1 MATVVAPAEAVPTF
15 VSKVIRKQ
23 LDVESKSL
31 YAPVYKWRR
40 LIQVAGGSSLPLSTA
55 TSNSIFNIPGGG
67 VYNLA
72 NSYLQFDLNLPA
84 AGANTYNN
92 IWTDQIPIN
101 DITLQTQSGQIIA
114 NLINCPVYTKTAR
127 PLCCSMS
134 EYLSRES
141 VYGNTTVATAFGT
154 QNTCLQP
161 ARVSQSAN
169 SLQRNVMTGGPFNL
183 AAAAGA
189 AAVNGGAGGTVAG
202 TLTLGA
208 PLLVAAQIAP
218 NQISPQYVVATV
230 GAGPVNQFVISAVTM
245 TAASGTDAD
254 YISPQR
260 FASGGADAA
269 TIMRFKIDLNA
280 FVGTILAMDRNVYFG
295 GQNMQLVINYNG
307 LDKWGFASVITG
319 VFATS
324 VIFANG
330 SLSNYYLYLAQEM
343 CLENIQA
350 IQAETS
356 KPGGLVVQVP
366 YTICPKLA
374 ISAPG
379 LSTMNTPLVTGFGVL
394 KRVLTVAV
402 DYTDRLMSSS
412 NCDNVNQ
419 TKYTTVQTFLNNS
432 PLQDWALS
440 CANNEDYNYIYNMI
454 QNTPACI
461 SSRCYRVNSFWCD
474 NFSDADS
481 GESFNE
487 DDLLD
492 SGHEVVGSE
501 NYSIQYNIASLNGLQ
516 LYQFCTFGRRLMI
529 GNNVIQW
536 V

>member
-1 MATVVAPAEAVPTF
+1 MATVVAPQEAVPTF

-141 VYGNTTVATAFGT
+141 VYANTTVADAFGT
-154 QNTCLQP
+154 QNTLLQP
-161 ARVSQSAN
+161 ARVC
-169 SLQRNVMTGGPFNL
+169 QR
-183 AAAAGA
+183 AAAGDTVDMVGGRIGWNNTADA
-189 AAVNGGAGGTVAG
+189 ANIQSVGATVAG
-202 TLTLGA
+202 SLTLLTNLYLTTGN
-208 PLLVAAQIAP
+208 VSP
-218 NQISPQYVVATV
+218 NQISPQYVVAAI

-260 FASGGADAA
+260 FASGGSNAI

-295 GQNMQLVINYNG
+295 GQNMQLVINYSG
-307 LDKWGFASVITG
+307 LDKWGFASLLTG

-461 SSRCYRVNSFWCD
+461 SSRCYRINSFWCD

-529 GNNVIQW
+529 ANNNIQW